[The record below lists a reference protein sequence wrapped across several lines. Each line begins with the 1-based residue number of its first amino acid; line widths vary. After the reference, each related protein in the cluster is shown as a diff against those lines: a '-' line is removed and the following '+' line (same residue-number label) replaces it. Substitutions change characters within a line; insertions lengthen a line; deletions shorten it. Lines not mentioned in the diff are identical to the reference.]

1 MIFLKGTAKH
11 PAVPFIS
18 ERKIDMKFKKFL
30 CGILA
35 ATVLIVPAL
44 SGCKHVDKK
53 NLFKTESSSPTSAAS
68 QPETSQNPETPSQ
81 NAITPLM
88 WKAEDQNGN
97 YAYLFGSIHAGDNA
111 VDNLP
116 DYFEKAYADSD
127 TLAFEIDMSD
137 MYSEL
142 TASSSMLTDVIYA
155 DGTTIKDHISENTY
169 NKLVQILKENGMYN
183 ALYDYYKPLMWESL
197 IENLSIVKAGLNPTK
212 GVDLTLTNRA
222 KADGKTIE
230 EVESMDFQISM
241 FNGLSDNVVEM
252 LLSSYAEDGIVE
264 KQAHQ
269 LKDLYEKW
277 KSGTITE
284 KDLQDEDFDESQLT
298 DEEKAAFEEYNNALL
313 TDRNKGMTEKLTD
326 YIKSGKTVMLVV
338 GTAHFLGDDGIIA
351 LLEEQG
357 FTVTQITSADQLE
370 TREIQKAA

>member
-1 MIFLKGTAKH
+1 MNLKKT
-11 PAVPFIS
+11 
-18 ERKIDMKFKKFL
+18 L

-35 ATVLIVPAL
+35 AATLILPVL
-44 SGCKHVDKK
+44 SGCKHVEKK
-53 NLFKTESSSPTSAAS
+53 DLFKVESSTVSQTEISQTSSAS
-68 QPETSQNPETPSQ
+68 SE

-88 WKAEDQNGN
+88 WKAEDENGN

-111 VDNLP
+111 VDNMP

-137 MYSEL
+137 IYSEI
-142 TASSSMLTDVIYA
+142 TASSSMLTDVIYS

-169 NKLVQILKENGMYN
+169 NKLVEILKGNGIYN
-183 ALYDYYKPLMWESL
+183 SLYDYYKPVMWESL
-197 IENLSIVKAGLNPTK
+197 IENLAVVKAGLNANK
-212 GVDLTLTNRA
+212 GVDMVLTTRA
-222 KADGKTIE
+222 KANGKNIE
-230 EVESMDFQISM
+230 EVESMDFQMSM

-252 LLSSYAEDGIVE
+252 LLSSYAEDGIIE

-284 KDLQDEDFDESQLT
+284 KDVNGEDFDKSQLT
-298 DEEKAAFEEYNNALL
+298 EEEKAAFEEYNNALL
-313 TDRNKGMTEKLTD
+313 TDRNKGMTEKLTG
-326 YIKSGKTVMLVV
+326 YMKSGKTVMLVV
-338 GTAHFLGDDGIIA
+338 GTAHFLGDDGIIQ
-351 LLEEQG
+351 LLKNQG

-370 TREIQKAA
+370 IRESKKAA